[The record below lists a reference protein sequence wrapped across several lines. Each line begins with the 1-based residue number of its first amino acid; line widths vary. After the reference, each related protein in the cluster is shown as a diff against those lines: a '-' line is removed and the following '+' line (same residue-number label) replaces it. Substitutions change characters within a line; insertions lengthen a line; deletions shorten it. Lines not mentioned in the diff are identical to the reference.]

1 MDEIFLVGIQKILQE
16 VDDDNK
22 NYATESD
29 LRLVLIILLIILHVL
44 NILCE
49 S

>member
-1 MDEIFLVGIQKILQE
+1 MSEIFLVKIQKILQE
-16 VDDDNK
+16 VDDDSK

-44 NILCE
+44 NIFCG

>member
-1 MDEIFLVGIQKILQE
+1 MDEIFLVEIQKILQE

-22 NYATESD
+22 NYATESH